1 MHFSPVG
8 KKTALSP
15 IDAIELAQMYDKITA
30 EECYTK
36 ESFMAYLHIVE
47 NKLSQCRPELSSDC
61 NPTTASPFT
70 TITTTRG

>member
-1 MHFSPVG
+1 
-8 KKTALSP
+8 
-15 IDAIELAQMYDKITA
+15 MYDKITA